1 MGLWRGRL
9 TLAILAVLAAGV
21 ILLPFFPLASLILW
35 GIFLPLSG
43 AAWFW
48 YFPRLQKSYR
58 LTLSEEAVT
67 LTRGV
72 LIRRQY
78 LLPCPRLIYVEQF
91 STPLAGL
98 LGLRG
103 IRLRAARGR
112 LTVPA
117 LSKED
122 AAAFLARLGEFNRG

>member
-43 AAWFW
+43 AAWCW

-58 LTLSEEAVT
+58 LTLSPDAVT

-91 STPLAGL
+91 STPLQGCWACGGSACGPPGAGS
-98 LGLRG
+98 
-103 IRLRAARGR
+103 
-112 LTVPA
+112 P
-117 LSKED
+117 SPP
-122 AAAFLARLGEFNRG
+122 LARKTRRLSLPAWGN

>member
-1 MGLWRGRL
+1 MALWRSWLVLVLG
-9 TLAILAVLAAGV
+9 AVLTIGV
-21 ILLPFFPLASLILW
+21 VLLPFFPLVTLILW

-78 LLPCPRLIYVEQF
+78 LLPCPRLIYAEQF
-91 STPLAGL
+91 STPFMGL

-117 LSKED
+117 LGKED
-122 AAAFLARLGEFNRG
+122 AAAFLARLGELNRG